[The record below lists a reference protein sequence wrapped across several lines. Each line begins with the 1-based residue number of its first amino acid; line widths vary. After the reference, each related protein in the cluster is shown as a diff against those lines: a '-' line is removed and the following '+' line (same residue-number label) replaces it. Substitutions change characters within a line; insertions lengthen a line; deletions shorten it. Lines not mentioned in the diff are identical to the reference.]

1 MGLFRNAQ
9 NVTKVYTESK
19 RDSLLKVNSCLNFQ
33 SAFLILQ
40 SIRFITYLLIYL
52 LTYLLTY
59 LLIPWSRV
67 LAEKL
72 TSSQLVK
79 KFPTFMD
86 QKFRYG
92 IHKCP
97 LTVPILS
104 QIYPVYAT
112 KSHFLKTYLN
122 TILAFTVGSFMWS
135 LSLRF
140 PHQNPVLTSSL
151 PYR

>member
-1 MGLFRNAQ
+1 
-9 NVTKVYTESK
+9 
-19 RDSLLKVNSCLNFQ
+19 
-33 SAFLILQ
+33 
-40 SIRFITYLLIYL
+40 
-52 LTYLLTY
+52 
-59 LLIPWSRV
+59 
-67 LAEKL
+67 
-72 TSSQLVK
+72 
-79 KFPTFMD
+79 MD

-151 PYR
+151 PYRCYMLRLSLLDFITRTILCEEYR